1 MSLDRVAHKFP
12 LLDAALRGTAQ
23 YAHLIS
29 VDFFGDLMAE
39 LLRLLRAPGLPLR
52 IRLQVLL
59 TASDILRCARRPQH
73 PAQVP
78 MQGSVYAGAMNP
90 RHTTVKDI

>member
-59 TASDILRCARRPQH
+59 TASDILRCAACRDLFRTQ
-73 PAQVP
+73 
-78 MQGSVYAGAMNP
+78 SS
-90 RHTTVKDI
+90 

>member
-1 MSLDRVAHKFP
+1 MACCVVLAAMNSDRVAHKFP

-39 LLRLLRAPGLPLR
+39 LLRLLRAPGLPLP

-59 TASDILRCARRPQH
+59 TASDILRCMRCHEPLNH
-73 PAQVP
+73 VTLILTGLGV
-78 MQGSVYAGAMNP
+78 M
-90 RHTTVKDI
+90 